1 MDIGKL
7 LPTEITQEMQRSY
20 LDYAMS
26 VIVARAL
33 PDVRDGLKPVHRR
46 ILFAMHGMGLT
57 YNTAYKKCARIVGEV
72 LGKYHPH
79 GDMAVYDALVRLAQD
94 FSMRYPL
101 VDGQGNFGSVDGD
114 SPAAMR
120 YTEARLAHISQ
131 ALLGDLEKETVDF
144 IDNFDG
150 SQKEPMVLPSL
161 LPNLLLM
168 GSDGIAVGMAT
179 KIPPHNLAEVVEA
192 IDILIKMGKVE
203 QTEAFEN
210 PETADPTSLIGNF
223 DSEATTDDLLL
234 HIKGPDFPTGGTIYD
249 HEAIHEVYATG
260 KGKIIVRGRAEI
272 DESKSGK
279 MQILISELPYQVN
292 KARLVEKIAEL
303 VKQKRIVG
311 IADLRDESDRHGM
324 QVVIDLK
331 RDAKPKAILNNLFKF
346 TELEQSFPANMVA
359 LNHEGTPQLMTLKTI
374 LTEYIRHRQ
383 LVLVRRSQFELR
395 QARARAHILEGLI
408 IALDHLD
415 AVISTIRRSPD
426 ADVAKE
432 RLMRN
437 FKLTDI
443 QAQAI
448 LDMQLRR
455 LAALERKKI
464 QDEYKAIRQTIEE
477 LLILIKNP
485 AKILSAISTELRKV
499 NLQFADERRT
509 KINPAKL
516 KELGMK
522 DLVPSEEALIT
533 VTDSGYIKRMPIGTY
548 RSQHRGGKGV
558 SGMTTKEEDTI
569 AHLLTANTHDAILF
583 FSNRGKVYKL
593 AAHEIPQGSR
603 QSKGQA
609 VINLININQDE
620 HIQTILPISEE
631 QFASQNKYL
640 LMATRKGIVK
650 KSKISSYTNIKSNG
664 LIAIVLTEGDE
675 LVWVKVTQ
683 DSDHVILVTR
693 KGKSIR
699 FSEGQ
704 VRPTARDTM
713 GVKGAELTKNDLV
726 VGVEVF
732 SPIGKQ
738 PKDRRKRFFKD
749 LLVVTEQG
757 MGKRT
762 PLAEY
767 PLQNRGGQ
775 GVKVA
780 KLTSRTGNVTSAMF
794 VDQTTDQVI
803 LTSNKAQVIKLPL
816 KNIPRLKRATQ
827 GVILM
832 RFAKSGDKVAAVTSL
847 EKDGEAA
854 PSAITSNK

>member
-7 LPTEITQEMQRSY
+7 LPTEISQEMQRSY

-46 ILFAMHGMGLT
+46 ILFAMHGMNLT
-57 YNTAYKKCARIVGEV
+57 HASAYKKSARIVGEV

-120 YTEARLAHISQ
+120 YTEARLARISQ
-131 ALLGDLEKETVDF
+131 ALLADLEKETVNF
-144 IDNFDG
+144 TDNFDG
-150 SQKEPMVLPSL
+150 SQKEPSVLPGL
-161 LPNLLLM
+161 LPNLLIM

-179 KIPPHNLAEVVEA
+179 KIPPHNLGEVADA
-192 IDILIKMGKVE
+192 IDALLKTGKVDHPE
-203 QTEAFEN
+203 PVEN
-210 PETADPTSLIGNF
+210 PETSDPQSIIGTF
-223 DSEATTDDLLL
+223 VSEVSTDELLNS
-234 HIKGPDFPTGGTIYD
+234 IKGPDFPTGGTIYD
-249 HEAIHEVYATG
+249 SEAIHEVYATG
-260 KGKIIVRGRAEI
+260 KGKIMVRGMAEI
-272 DESKSGK
+272 EQTKSGK
-279 MQILISELPYQVN
+279 MQIVITELPYQVN
-292 KARLVEKIAEL
+292 KARLVEKIADL
-303 VKQKRIVG
+303 VKDKRIVG

-324 QVVIDLK
+324 RVAIDLK
-331 RDAKPKAILNNLFKF
+331 RDAKPKAILNNLFKH

-374 LTEYIRHRQ
+374 LSEYIRHRQ
-383 LVLVRRSQFELR
+383 LVVVRRSQFELR
-395 QARARAHILEGLI
+395 AARARAHILEGLI

-426 ADVAKE
+426 ADIAKE
-432 RLMRN
+432 RLMKN

-455 LAALERKKI
+455 LAALERQKI
-464 QDEYKAIRQTIEE
+464 QDEYKAIRLTIEE
-477 LLILIKNP
+477 LLALLKDP
-485 AKILSAISTELRKV
+485 KKILSAIGAELRKV
-499 NLQFADERRT
+499 RHEFADDRRT
-509 KINPAKL
+509 RVNPAKL

-522 DLVPSEEALIT
+522 DLVPSEEVLVT
-533 VTDSGYIKRMPIGTY
+533 VTETGYLKRMPIGTY

-558 SGMTTKEEDTI
+558 SGMTTKEEDTV

-583 FSNRGKVYKL
+583 FTDRGKVYKL
-593 AAHEIPQGSR
+593 VTHEIPQGSR

-620 HIQTILPISEE
+620 RIQTILPIPEMR
-631 QFASQNKYL
+631 FASQNQYL
-640 LMATRKGIVK
+640 LMATRKGVVK
-650 KSKISSYTNIKSNG
+650 KSRLSGYANIKSNG

-675 LVWVKVTQ
+675 LVWVKVAKEN
-683 DSDHVILVTR
+683 DHVILATK

-699 FSEGQ
+699 FSESQ

-713 GVKGAELTKNDLV
+713 GVRGIELAANDLV

-732 SPIGKQ
+732 TPLGKQ
-738 PKDRRKRFFKD
+738 PKDRRKKFFKD
-749 LLVVTEQG
+749 LFVVTDRG

-762 PLAEY
+762 PLDQY
-767 PLQNRGGQ
+767 PLQHRGGQ

-780 KLTSRTGNVTSAMF
+780 TLSDRTGDITSAMF
-794 VDQTTDQVI
+794 VDQTTDQII
-803 LTSNKAQVIKLPL
+803 LTSHKAQVIKLPL

-832 RFAKSGDKVAAVTSL
+832 RFAKAGDKVAAVASL
-847 EKDGEAA
+847 VKEDEADQTPAA
-854 PSAITSNK
+854 PKR

>member
-1 MDIGKL
+1 
-7 LPTEITQEMQRSY
+7 
-20 LDYAMS
+20 
-26 VIVARAL
+26 
-33 PDVRDGLKPVHRR
+33 
-46 ILFAMHGMGLT
+46 
-57 YNTAYKKCARIVGEV
+57 
-72 LGKYHPH
+72 
-79 GDMAVYDALVRLAQD
+79 MAVYDALVRLAQN

-114 SPAAMR
+114 PPAAMR
-120 YTEARLAHISQ
+120 YTEAKLAHISQ
-131 ALLGDLEKETVDF
+131 ALLGELEKETVDF
-144 IDNFDG
+144 IGNFDG
-150 SQKEPMVLPSL
+150 SQQEPTVLPSL

-179 KIPPHNLAEVVEA
+179 KIPPHNLSEVVAA
-192 IDILIKMGKVE
+192 IDLLIKKGKVQRPE
-203 QTEAFEN
+203 PIEN
-210 PETADPTSLIGNF
+210 PEVTDPTSLIGIF
-223 DSEATTDDLLL
+223 DSEATTDDLLS
-234 HIKGPDFPTGGTIYD
+234 HIKGPDFPTSGTIYD
-249 HEAIHEVYATG
+249 REAIREVYTTG
-260 KGKIIVRGRAEI
+260 KGKIIVRGVAEI
-272 DESKSGK
+272 EEGENGK
-279 MQILISELPYQVN
+279 MQIIISELPYQVN

-311 IADLRDESDRHGM
+311 ISDLRDESDRHGM

-331 RDAKPKAILNNLFKF
+331 RDAKPKAILNNLFKH

-359 LNHEGTPQLMTLKTI
+359 LNHEGTPQLMNLKTI
-374 LTEYIRHRQ
+374 LMEYIRHRQ
-383 LVLVRRSQFELR
+383 LVVVRRSQFELR
-395 QARARAHILEGLI
+395 QARGRAHILEGLM
-408 IALDHLD
+408 IALNNLD
-415 AVISTIRRSPD
+415 AVISTIRRSED

-437 FKLTDI
+437 FKLTEI

-464 QDEYKAIRQTIEE
+464 QDEYKSIRQTIEE
-477 LLILIKNP
+477 LLTLLNHPTKVLSLI
-485 AKILSAISTELRKV
+485 ALELRKISQ
-499 NLQFADERRT
+499 QFADDRRT

-522 DLVPSEEALIT
+522 DLVPSEETLIT
-533 VTDSGYIKRMPIGTY
+533 VTHSGYIKRLPIQTY

-558 SGMTTKEEDTI
+558 SGMTTKDEDSV
-569 AHLLTANTHDAILF
+569 AHLLTANTHDAVLF
-583 FSNRGKVYKL
+583 FTDRGKVYKL
-593 AAHEIPQGSR
+593 AAHEIPQSSR

-609 VINLININQDE
+609 VINLINIDQDE
-620 HIQTILPISEE
+620 QIQTILPISEA
-631 QFASQNKYL
+631 QFAAQNKYL

-650 KSKISSYTNIKSNG
+650 KSKLSSYTNIKSNG

-683 DSDHVILVTR
+683 ENNHVILATK

-699 FSEGQ
+699 FSESQ

-713 GVKGAELTKNDLV
+713 GVRGIKLGKNDIV

-738 PKDRRKRFFKD
+738 PKDHRKRFFKD
-749 LLVVTEQG
+749 LLIVMEQG

-762 PLAEY
+762 PIQEY

-780 KLTSRTGNVTSAMF
+780 KLTARTGDVIAAMF
-794 VDQTTDQVI
+794 VDQITDQVV
-803 LTSNKAQVIKLPL
+803 LTSNRAQMIKLPL

-832 RFAKSGDKVAAVTSL
+832 RFTKSGDKVAAVTSL
-847 EKDGEAA
+847 EKDGEASPA
-854 PSAITSNK
+854 TA